1 MEITKMNRRQLP
13 LLLAA
18 PFLVP
23 HGARAQGAFPTRP
36 LRIIVPF
43 PAGGASDAMSRA
55 FADLAAPHLGQRVL
69 VDNRPGAGGNIGVE
83 ATARAPADGY
93 TLVTSGPNIINTR
106 YLIRDTSF
114 RWERDLEC
122 LGLMFSSPNV
132 LVVHPS
138 LPVRTVPEFVAYV
151 RANPGKLN
159 FASAGAG
166 GSIHLSA
173 EMFMKM
179 TGTQM
184 VHVPYRGD
192 ALARADL
199 TNGAVQVM
207 FNSIA
212 TSVEPVR
219 VGQWRGIA
227 TTGLRRASILPDLPT
242 LDEAGLPGYSVTSW
256 MGLFGPKGMP
266 ADVRATLQR
275 AFDAAFADPGM
286 QVAATR
292 LGQDIITST
301 PAEHLAFMQRQ
312 EAAWKPILEGIGF
325 GA

>member
-1 MEITKMNRRQLP
+1 MNRRQLP

-18 PFLVP
+18 PFIASGV
-23 HGARAQGAFPTRP
+23 ARAQPAFPNRP

-55 FADLAAPHLGQRVL
+55 FADLMAPHLGQRVL
-69 VDNRPGAGGNIGVE
+69 VDNRPGAGGNLGVE
-83 ATARAPADGY
+83 AAARSPADGY
-93 TLVTSGPNIINTR
+93 TMVTSGPNIINTR
-106 YLIRDTSF
+106 YLIRDTPF
-114 RWERDLEC
+114 QWERDLDC

-138 LPVRTVPEFVAYV
+138 LPVRTVPEFIAYA

-173 EMFMKM
+173 EMFMTM

-192 ALARADL
+192 ALARTDL
-199 TNGAVQVM
+199 TSGAVQVM

-212 TSVEPVR
+212 TSVEPLR
-219 VGQWRGIA
+219 VGQWRGLA
-227 TTGLRRASILPDLPT
+227 TTGLRRASNLPDLPT
-242 LDEAGLPGYSVTSW
+242 LDEAGLRGYEVTSW

-266 ADVRATLQR
+266 PEVRATLR
-275 AFDAAFADPGM
+275 RGFEGAFADPAM
-286 QVAATR
+286 RVAADR
-292 LGQDIITST
+292 LGQDIINAT
-301 PAEHLAFMQRQ
+301 PEEHLAFMRRQ
-312 EAAWKPILEGIGF
+312 EAAWKPILEAIGF
-325 GA
+325 SS

>member
-1 MEITKMNRRQLP
+1 MLRRHLP
-13 LLLAA
+13 LLAA
-18 PFLVP
+18 PLLLSRA
-23 HGARAQGAFPTRP
+23 ARAQGAFPSRP

-55 FADLAAPHLGQRVL
+55 FADLMAPHLGQRVL
-69 VDNRPGAGGNIGVE
+69 VDNRPGAGGNLGVE
-83 ATARAPADGY
+83 ATVRAPADGY
-93 TLVTSGPNIINTR
+93 TMVTSGPNMINTR

-114 RWERDLEC
+114 QWERDLEC
-122 LGLMFSSPNV
+122 LGLMFASPNV

-159 FASAGAG
+159 YASAGAG

-212 TSVEPVR
+212 TTVEPVR
-219 VGQWRGIA
+219 AGHWRGLA
-227 TTGLRRASILPDLPT
+227 TTGLRRATAMPELPT
-242 LDEAGLPGYSVTSW
+242 LDEAGLPGYEVTSW
-256 MGLFGPKGMP
+256 MGLFAPKGLP
-266 ADVRATLQR
+266 PEVRATLRR
-275 AFDAAFADPGM
+275 AFDAAFADPAM
-286 QVAATR
+286 RAAADR
-292 LGQDIITST
+292 LGQDIVTST
-301 PAEHLAFMQRQ
+301 PEEHLAFMQRQ
-312 EAAWKPILEGIGF
+312 EAAWKPILEAIGF
-325 GA
+325 SS